1 MSNLISRANDDAVLI
16 EMWLHNR
23 PAGTQKNYR
32 RDVRSLLDFV
42 GKPLQE
48 IALED
53 LQAYASHLNARQL
66 KDSTKRSKLN
76 AVKSLFTFGT
86 KLNYFRFNVAA
97 ALRLP
102 KRNSILA
109 GRVVKQ
115 IEIFKLID
123 RGTSNP
129 RDRALLKLLYACGL
143 RISEALGLNWD
154 DFTERDS
161 GEIQAQV
168 LGKGQK
174 LRVVLIPLQ
183 IWMELEALRGD
194 ASGDAPMFTSCRGNR
209 LDRTMAHKIIKQ
221 AAAAAGISEKISC
234 HWLRHSHATHALG
247 KGASIS
253 LVRDSLGHSNIS
265 VTNVYLESNPSDG
278 SSNYLGL

>member
-23 PAGTQKNYR
+23 PSGTQKNYR

-42 GKPLQE
+42 GKSLQE
-48 IALED
+48 VALED

-66 KDSTKRSKLN
+66 KDATKRSKLN
-76 AVKSLFTFGT
+76 AIKSLFTFGT
-86 KLNYFRFNVAA
+86 RLNYFSFNLAA
-97 ALRLP
+97 ALRIP

-115 IEIFKLID
+115 LEIFKLID
-123 RGTSNP
+123 RGTSSL
-129 RDRALLKLLYACGL
+129 RDRALLKLLYGCGL
-143 RISEALGLNWD
+143 RVSEGLQLNWD

-161 GEIQAQV
+161 GEVQVQV

-174 LRVVLIPLQ
+174 LRVVLVPLQ
-183 IWMELEALRGD
+183 VWMELEALKGN
-194 ASGDAPMFTSCRGNR
+194 ASGEAPVFTSCRGKR

-221 AAAAAGISEKISC
+221 AATKAGVSEKISC
-234 HWLRHSHATHALG
+234 HWLRHSHATHALS
-247 KGASIS
+247 KGAPIS

>member
-1 MSNLISRANDDAVLI
+1 MSNLISRANDDVVLI

-23 PAGTQKNYR
+23 PAGTQQNYR

-48 IALED
+48 VALED

-76 AVKSLFTFGT
+76 AIKSLFTFGT
-86 KLNYFRFNVAA
+86 RLNYFRFNVAA
-97 ALRLP
+97 ALRIP
-102 KRNSILA
+102 KRNSILS

-115 IEIFKLID
+115 LEVFKLID
-123 RGTSNP
+123 RGASNP
-129 RDRALLKLLYACGL
+129 RDRALLKLLYGCGL
-143 RISEALGLNWD
+143 RISEALQLNWA

-161 GEIQAQV
+161 GEVQAQV

-174 LRVVLIPLQ
+174 LRVVLVPLQ
-183 IWMELEALRGD
+183 IWMELEALKGV
-194 ASGDAPMFTSCRGNR
+194 AAGDAPVFTSCRGRR
-209 LDRTMAHKIIKQ
+209 LDRTMAHKVIKQ
-221 AAAAAGISEKISC
+221 AAAAAGVSGKISL
-234 HWLRHSHATHALG
+234 HWLRHSHATHALS
-247 KGASIS
+247 KGAPIS